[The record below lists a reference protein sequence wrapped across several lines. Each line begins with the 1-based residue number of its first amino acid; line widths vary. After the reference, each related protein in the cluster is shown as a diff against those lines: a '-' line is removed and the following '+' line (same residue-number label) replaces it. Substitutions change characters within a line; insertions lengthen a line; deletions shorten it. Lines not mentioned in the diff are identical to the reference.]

1 MNTLREAID
10 DYLTM
15 RRALGFKLTR
25 VGWKLKHLADFLE
38 SHGADTITTLLPRNG
53 RCSRLM
59 RSRPRGPSV

>member
-25 VGWKLKHLADFLE
+25 VGWKLTH
-38 SHGADTITTLLPRNG
+38 
-53 RCSRLM
+53 
-59 RSRPRGPSV
+59 